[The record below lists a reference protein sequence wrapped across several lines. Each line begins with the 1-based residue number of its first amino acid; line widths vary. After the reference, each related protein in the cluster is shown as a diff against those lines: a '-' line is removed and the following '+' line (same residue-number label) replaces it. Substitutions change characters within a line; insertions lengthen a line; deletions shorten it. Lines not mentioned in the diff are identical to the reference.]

1 MKIAI
6 TATDQNIDAN
16 VDPRFGRCAFF
27 IIYDTDTKDTKVI
40 ENASRNAMGGAG
52 IQAAQSVSNEKV
64 EAVITGNIGPNA
76 FRVLS
81 SAGIKVYTGISGSI
95 KNAIESYNKNDMDST
110 SGPNVKSHFGT
121 NQ

>member
-6 TATDQNIDAN
+6 TATGQDLDSN

-27 IIYDTDTKDTKVI
+27 IIYDTESGDFKAI

-52 IQAAQSVSNEKV
+52 IQAAQSVANEKA
-64 EAVITGNIGPNA
+64 EAVITGNVGPNA
-76 FRVLS
+76 YRVLS
-81 SAGIKVYTGISGSI
+81 SANIKVYTGLSGNI
-95 KNAIESYNKNDMDST
+95 KAAVDSFKKNELDST
-110 SGPNVKSHFGT
+110 EGPNVRSHFGT